1 MMPEFFGTPFSC
13 APEASETHLTLGAL
27 LWRGQVAF
35 IAALLDATYGYGNRL
50 RVRQNWIRMSAS
62 AV

>member
-1 MMPEFFGTPFSC
+1 MYCVEIRCVMMPEFFCTPFSC

-35 IAALLDATYGYGNRL
+35 IAALLDATYRDGNRL
-50 RVRQNWIRMSAS
+50 G
-62 AV
+62 